1 MLCVQGPRHT
11 VTIAEKSSS
20 GPDFL
25 QRLSADSTRWE
36 RINPLALRK
45 SELGELKPFW
55 VLKAIRLFRFIMLW
69 RFCLFFRGDSLPK
82 YDTIDA
88 VPTQLEPEFRTPG
101 RVLQEIRPL
110 DPNTTDSPDGPVKQ
124 NLEFRFSVG
133 QLPSWAQ
140 KRVSGIYSK
149 TCVKW
154 SRKNRRNKEL
164 NDKW

>member
-1 MLCVQGPRHT
+1 MQKAVRFHFI
-11 VTIAEKSSS
+11 TISVI
-20 GPDFL
+20 FY
-25 QRLSADSTRWE
+25 
-36 RINPLALRK
+36 
-45 SELGELKPFW
+45 
-55 VLKAIRLFRFIMLW
+55 
-69 RFCLFFRGDSLPK
+69 FFRGDSLPK

-140 KRVSGIYSK
+140 KRVSGIYCK
-149 TCVKW
+149 TCVK
-154 SRKNRRNKEL
+154 RPLKNRQNKDI
-164 NDKW
+164 NDKWYLNEG

>member
-1 MLCVQGPRHT
+1 MALNELNNLNH
-11 VTIAEKSSS
+11 I
-20 GPDFL
+20 
-25 QRLSADSTRWE
+25 
-36 RINPLALRK
+36 PLALRK
-45 SELGELKPFW
+45 AQTVGVMVFLSAKVSRISFYNN
-55 VLKAIRLFRFIMLW
+55 
-69 RFCLFFRGDSLPK
+69 FCHLLFFRVDSLPK

-149 TCVKW
+149 TCVKRPLK
-154 SRKNRRNKEL
+154 SRQAKILMTNGSLMKVESIAECSILQYFLTCIKR
-164 NDKW
+164 